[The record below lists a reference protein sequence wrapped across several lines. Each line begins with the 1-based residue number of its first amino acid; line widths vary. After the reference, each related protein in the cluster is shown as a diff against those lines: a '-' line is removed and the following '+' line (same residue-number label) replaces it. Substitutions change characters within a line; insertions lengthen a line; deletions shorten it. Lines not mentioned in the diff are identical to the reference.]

1 MGDDVRST
9 LFWIL
14 FFLCYIAFISW
25 NIYKLRDIR
34 NNPQKYKKVKGAEEY
49 QKSLWFEIPSKS
61 HGKHYWASLIVT
73 HPIFLI
79 FCVISFCVPSIV
91 QKILFISADFVL
103 LQSPGVMIGTIGAI
117 FLSIALLQFVLFSIN
132 KPIFVAAR
140 LYWAGCT
147 VKSDSDDYLK
157 AWKKTILVLLVMGI
171 ICLPILAIGIN
182 AYSYA
187 DEEKIVTHGVF
198 SLQEKQIP
206 YDMVISRET
215 SYSYDEEDDTF
226 EFQYIIV
233 LSDGKE
239 MDLYDFGPRGV
250 CYIDTMLNRHNV
262 IISHG
267 RVDKDTY
274 EQMKSVCDEMSL
286 KFVDQCLIVDG

>member
-1 MGDDVRST
+1 MKSGIFLT
-9 LFWIL
+9 LSLIG
-14 FFLCYIAFISW
+14 YIAFIVC
-25 NIYKLRDIR
+25 NVYKLKDIAR
-34 NNPQKYKKVKGAEEY
+34 NPQQYETVKGKERY
-49 QKSLWFEIPSKS
+49 RKSFWYESGYKRY
-61 HGKHYWASLIVT
+61 GKNYHAGL
-73 HPIFLI
+73 
-79 FCVISFCVPSIV
+79 
-91 QKILFISADFVL
+91 ILFIPFMLLLPLLYLIFGFLVQRYLLIPAEATYLCSTGLFIGVL
-103 LQSPGVMIGTIGAI
+103 GAQFFTIS
-117 FLSIALLQFVLFSIN
+117 LSQIVLFYVN
-132 KPIFVAAR
+132 APIFVAAR
-140 LYWAGCT
+140 LYCAGCT

-157 AWKKTILVLLVMGI
+157 AWKKSILVLLVIGI

-187 DEEKIVTHGVF
+187 DEDKIVTHGVF